1 MRIDRKQVS
10 YPPTHKSSLI
20 PSLVPWGQSVSV
32 PGPGSEHQL
41 QGKRSSKQFALFYC
55 VLVIVGNYFKDVFYN
70 LFSLELYLT

>member
-41 QGKRSSKQFALFYC
+41 QGKRSSKLLALFYC
-55 VLVIVGNYFKDVFYN
+55 VPVIVGNLKTSFYN